1 MRSMPSGFNIGDRA
15 SVYTRAPCQLDLRP
29 SQPFACRL
37 YVRAFH
43 SFNVYEARLVE
54 GVFNGGWLRRI
65 VRRDPP
71 LNEPNDRVAPMARHF

>member
-1 MRSMPSGFNIGDRA
+1 MRSMPSGFNVADRA

-43 SFNVYEARLVE
+43 SFNVYEARASSKAYLMA
-54 GVFNGGWLRRI
+54 GGPAALRDGTRLLTN
-65 VRRDPP
+65 RMT
-71 LNEPNDRVAPMARHF
+71 A

>member
-1 MRSMPSGFNIGDRA
+1 MPSGFNIGDSA

-43 SFNVYEARLVE
+43 SFN
-54 GVFNGGWLRRI
+54 GLRGTPRSKAYTI
-65 VRRDPP
+65 
-71 LNEPNDRVAPMARHF
+71 

>member
-1 MRSMPSGFNIGDRA
+1 MRSMPSGFNVGDRA

-43 SFNVYEARLVE
+43 SFNGLRGTPQSKAYLMAGGPAALRDGTRLLT
-54 GVFNGGWLRRI
+54 NRMS
-65 VRRDPP
+65 
-71 LNEPNDRVAPMARHF
+71 A